1 MRSSSDHN
9 YTHWGRCGGEGE
21 GEGRGGREGR
31 RGADGGGGV
40 GMEGGGKLK
49 ECPVSTRVEELG
61 LSVLDDV
68 LVAHSEDFPG
78 EGERVAAEFKLTES

>member
-1 MRSSSDHN
+1 
-9 YTHWGRCGGEGE
+9 
-21 GEGRGGREGR
+21 
-31 RGADGGGGV
+31 
-40 GMEGGGKLK
+40 MEGGGKLK